1 MSRQP
6 DEDGRPGAAG
16 EIRAIASDT
25 ADEVIEFRMP
35 LRVPFRRGRR
45 LVLVV
50 RAWTATARVTLA
62 VE

>member
-1 MSRQP
+1 MSRAV
-6 DEDGRPGAAG
+6 DEDGRPGAPGAL
-16 EIRAIASDT
+16 RAIASDT
-25 ADEVIEFRMP
+25 PDEVIEFRMP
-35 LRVPFRRGRR
+35 LRLPFRRGRR

>member
-1 MSRQP
+1 MSRP
-6 DEDGRPGAAG
+6 VDEDARPGAPG
-16 EIRAIASDT
+16 EIRERAAGTS
-25 ADEVIEFRMP
+25 DEVIEFRMP